1 MFKPYSLIL
10 AGLIFV
16 VSLASYGAD
25 KQPLRVLSWEGY
37 VTEHD
42 LTAVNKL
49 LQEQGYAYEV
59 EVIKPFAEGAQQ
71 MFDLIRAKKCDIAFL
86 TLFFIKMENQQISKF
101 LQSINIHSPRLSHYK
116 NLLPSLTH
124 LNMGL
129 NEQSTPLYIP
139 WGGGSYGFY
148 IDRNKVAKED
158 VPTSVSDLWLDK
170 WKNQFSLNQSQHWYN
185 VGLALMSMGKSPFYL
200 YEMAQ
205 SNKLTKLEEDKIYSE
220 IQLKLNDLYK
230 NTGGFWKASTKF
242 NERLLIVSSW
252 GPEITRENKKGADWQ
267 KIDFKEGQMVWLDT
281 INLVN
286 FLSDEKREAAEIFA
300 NYFIG
305 EKVQSRISRELT
317 MVAASSLAPPN
328 NVLGDPEHVFKQ
340 HMFVPPFDS
349 HSFKAM
355 KRMAGKAKIKVEN
368 K

>member
-1 MFKPYSLIL
+1 MLKLYKLLSL
-10 AGLIFV
+10 GIFMAS
-16 VSLASYGAD
+16 SLTCYGD
-25 KQPLRVLSWEGY
+25 SKQSLRVLSWEGY
-37 VTEHD
+37 VTEQD
-42 LTAVNKL
+42 IEAVNKQL
-49 LQEQGYAYEV
+49 DEQGLNYEV

-86 TLFFIKMENQQISKF
+86 TLFFIKMENKQISKF
-101 LQSINIHSPRLSHYK
+101 LQPIDIHSPRLSHYK

-129 NEQSTPLYIP
+129 NEQGIPLYIP

-148 IDRNKVAKED
+148 IDRNKVAQED

-205 SNKLTKLEEDKIYSE
+205 SNKLTKPEEDKIYSE

-230 NTGGFWKASTKF
+230 NTGNFWKASTKF
-242 NERLLIVSSW
+242 NEHLLIVSSW
-252 GPEITRENKKGADWQ
+252 GPEITRENNKGADWQ

-281 INLVN
+281 INFVS

-317 MVAASSLAPPN
+317 MVAASSLVPPN
-328 NVLGDPEHVFKQ
+328 KVLGDPEHVFKQ

-355 KRMAGKAKIKVEN
+355 KRMAGKAKIKVDN